1 MPKVTDEYRAARR
14 DEIIEAALRS
24 FAARGIQRTSMADV
38 IESSGLS
45 AGAIYGHF
53 AGKKELFSAV
63 AERVLDS
70 RSAELEE
77 LGRDGVVPSPG
88 ELMASLLGGMSREPF
103 ADVVVQ
109 LWGDAAIDPEIR
121 SMVQGVFTKLRGI
134 LETGI
139 LAWAQANP
147 DRVEGD
153 PAEWAKRAA
162 PVVLGFGPGFLLQR
176 AILEDFDAEAYIA
189 TLPELLPR

>member
-1 MPKVTDEYRAARR
+1 MPKVTAEYRAARR

-24 FAARGIQRTSMADV
+24 FSQRGIQRTSMADV

-53 AGKKELFSAV
+53 AGKKELFAAV

-77 LGRDGVVPSPG
+77 LGRDGAVPSPG

-109 LWGDAAIDPEIR
+109 LWGDAAIDPDIR
-121 SMVQGVFTKLRGI
+121 SMVQGVFAKLRGI
-134 LETGI
+134 LETGL
-139 LAWAQANP
+139 LAWASANP

-153 PAEWAKRAA
+153 AADWARRAA

-176 AILEDFDAEAYIA
+176 ALIDGFDAESYLE

>member
-24 FAARGIQRTSMADV
+24 FAERGIQRTSMADV
-38 IESSGLS
+38 IEASGLS

-53 AGKKELFSAV
+53 AGKKELFAAV
-63 AERVLDS
+63 AERVLGT
-70 RSAELEE
+70 RTAELEA
-77 LGRDGVVPSPG
+77 LGEGGAIPSPG

-121 SMVQGVFTKLRGI
+121 SMVQSVFAKLRGL
-134 LETGI
+134 LESGV

-147 DRVEGD
+147 DRIEGD
-153 PAEWAKRAA
+153 PTEWAKRAA

-176 AILEDFDAEAYIA
+176 ALIDDFDGDAYIA
-189 TLPELLPR
+189 MLPQLLPR

>member
-1 MPKVTDEYRAARR
+1 MPKVTAEYRAARR

-24 FAARGIQRTSMADV
+24 FAERGIQRTSMADV

-53 AGKKELFSAV
+53 AGKKELFTAV

-77 LGRDGVVPSPG
+77 LGRDGAVPSPG
-88 ELMASLLGGMSREPF
+88 ELMASLLRGMSREPF

-121 SMVQGVFTKLRGI
+121 SMVQGVFARLRGI
-134 LETGI
+134 LEHGI
-139 LAWAQANP
+139 LAWALANP

-176 AILEDFDAEAYIA
+176 ALIDGFDADAYLA
-189 TLPELLPR
+189 TMPELLPR

>member
-77 LGRDGVVPSPG
+77 LGRDGAVPSPG

-121 SMVQGVFTKLRGI
+121 SMVQGVFAKLRGI
-134 LETGI
+134 LEAGI
-139 LAWAQANP
+139 LAWARANP

-176 AILEDFDAEAYIA
+176 ALIDDFDAESYMA